1 MKGESGVV
9 RRISNA
15 EWEVMRVVWTYGTV
29 KSSDIIMILGK
40 GRKWSDST
48 IKTLIGRL
56 VKKNLLTSYRQGRA
70 YIYQALLDE
79 TLLQKETLATVLDG
93 ICQRQHTRL
102 LLERLY
108 DLPMT
113 LEEIGVFQELLEV
126 KKENAVLVVPCNCL
140 PGQCHCQKKETY

>member
-1 MKGESGVV
+1 M

-113 LEEIGVFQELLEV
+113 LEEIGAFQELLEV
-126 KKENAVLVVPCNCL
+126 KKENAVFEVPCNCL

>member
-1 MKGESGVV
+1 MNQN
-9 RRISNA
+9 ISNA

-79 TLLQKETLATVLDG
+79 TLLQKEALATVLDG

-113 LEEIGVFQELLEV
+113 LEEIGAFQELLEV
-126 KKENAVLVVPCNCL
+126 KKENAVLEVPCNCL

>member
-1 MKGESGVV
+1 M

-56 VKKNLLTSYRQGRA
+56 VKKNFLTSYRQGRA

-79 TLLQKETLATVLDG
+79 TLLQKEALATVLDG

-108 DLPMT
+108 HLPMT
-113 LEEIGVFQELLEV
+113 LEEIGAFQELLEV
-126 KKENAVLVVPCNCL
+126 KKENAVLEVPCNCL
-140 PGQCHCQKKETY
+140 PGQCHCQRKETY

>member
-1 MKGESGVV
+1 M

-79 TLLQKETLATVLDG
+79 TLLQKEALATVLDG

-113 LEEIGVFQELLEV
+113 LEEIGAFQELLEV
-126 KKENAVLVVPCNCL
+126 KKENTVLEVSCNCL

>member
-1 MKGESGVV
+1 M

-56 VKKNLLTSYRQGRA
+56 VKKNLLTSYREGRA

-79 TLLQKETLATVLDG
+79 TLLQKEALATVLDG

-113 LEEIGVFQELLEV
+113 LEEIEAFQELLEI
-126 KKENAVLVVPCNCL
+126 KKESAVLEVPCDCL
-140 PGQCHCQKKETY
+140 PGQCHCQKKEMY